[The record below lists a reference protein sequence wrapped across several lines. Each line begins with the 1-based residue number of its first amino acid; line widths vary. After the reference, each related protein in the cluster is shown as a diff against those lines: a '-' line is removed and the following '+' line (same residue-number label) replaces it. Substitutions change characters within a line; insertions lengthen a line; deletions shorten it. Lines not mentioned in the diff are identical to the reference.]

1 MTDAGTGE
9 GGTGRRRSY
18 LRLSDLQ
25 RLRERRQLA
34 TERKKLRPEKLKWR
48 QTGMDDDDW
57 PD

>member
-34 TERKKLRPEKLKWR
+34 TERKKLRPGKLKWR
-48 QTGMDDDDW
+48 QIGMDDDD
-57 PD
+57 